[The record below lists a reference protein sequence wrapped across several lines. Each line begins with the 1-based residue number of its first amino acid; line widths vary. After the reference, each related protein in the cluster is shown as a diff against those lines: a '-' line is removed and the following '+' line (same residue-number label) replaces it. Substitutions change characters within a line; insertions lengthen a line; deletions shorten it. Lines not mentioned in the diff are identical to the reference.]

1 MTTYRGSVSWHTQ
14 VLMGCVFLAVLAAG
28 PAAAQTM
35 IYDVVGLQAV
45 RVSGAG
51 SYALAND
58 IDASDTVNWNLGA
71 GFDPIGFPGLSF
83 VGQFNG
89 NGYTITGLY
98 IYRPTQDNV
107 GLFGYCGGGMGA
119 TIQNVRLEGATITG
133 RDDVGG
139 IAGWGMSTGVTGCS
153 VEGFVAGRDE
163 VGGVMGHN
171 NMGSI
176 SSCRSEGVVLGED
189 FVGGMLGKRD
199 FGSGAASQCYS
210 TATVTATGNTVGG
223 LIGQSVFSSDVADSY
238 ARGDVSGNTNVG
250 GLVGEFGFST
260 MTNCYSAGLVTG
272 SSPVGG
278 LVGTASTPTFISC
291 YWDTQTSGQPGSA
304 GGTGM
309 ITAAMMQQAT
319 FVGWTFGG
327 VWGIVENVTYPYP
340 GALLATESVSVTI
353 DVGATQPDPANTLPV
368 SFDAVFS
375 APVTGFDNTDVDF
388 SGGAVTV
395 TSYTVTDTG
404 AGMNYT
410 VDVTGLSGD
419 GAVVATIPADVCMGL
434 ASFPNL
440 ASTST
445 DNEVTFDSTL
455 PTVTLSCSAPDPTD
469 SPFEVTATVTESVSD
484 FTSSDVSVT
493 NGSVSGFSGSG
504 TSYSWTVNPSS
515 QGTVSCYVPP
525 GLVHDAAGNPN
536 PQSNTIS
543 RMYNAC
549 PEAQDPSLIP
559 ASPRT
564 GDDLTVIYTY
574 YDADGDPQE
583 REQVRWFR
591 NGKRQ
596 DAYKNQNPLPASATA
611 KGEEW
616 YANVRVFDG
625 YCWSVWAPTA
635 PVTIL
640 NTPPE
645 IVDPVIS
652 LPEPHTD
659 DKLPLSYEY
668 SDADGDPMTRLQV
681 FWYKYEPSKKK
692 FIRQTVYDN
701 KERLPAS
708 ATKKGDQWKAK
719 LRAKNWNE
727 WGPWSIT
734 APVTIL
740 NTPPEAR
747 DVLISPPSPQD
758 EDDLTLSFSYDDA
771 DGDPNTNRQ
780 IRWFKDNVRQD
791 AYKNSTR
798 VAHRFTS
805 PGEEWVA
812 KVRFFDGEEWGP
824 LCPSPPVII
833 GAKAPESRATGQG
846 EFEFTVLPQGGWFEE
861 GESFILSVGVSG
873 AVGLVTYQ
881 WTKDGLELA
890 GETFWTY
897 EVAGATSYDE
907 GAYTCR
913 ATDEAKAVS
922 DETPPA
928 FVRVFRAGSLP
939 AAGVI
944 GLCIAVMACVSA
956 GAFVISRKRT
966 Y

>member
-445 DNEVTFDSTL
+445 DNEVTFDTTP
-455 PTVTLSCSAPDPTD
+455 PTVALGTPSATLVNSAGAVTIIVTYSDADTVNLTPSDVTVNVE
-469 SPFEVTATVTESVSD
+469 SGSVTADVAVIDGTTTSPQIILSNLAGDGEITVSIVA
-484 FTSSDVSVT
+484 
-493 NGSVSGFSGSG
+493 G
-504 TSYSWTVNPSS
+504 TS
-515 QGTVSCYVPP
+515 Q
-525 GLVHDAAGNPN
+525 DAAGNPDTGAG
-536 PQSNTIS
+536 PSNTITVD
-543 RMYNAC
+543 NT
-549 PEAQDPSLIP
+549 PPSI
-559 ASPRT
+559 AIGSPSVEPTST
-564 GDDLTVIYTY
+564 GPVDFTVTYT
-574 YDADGDPQE
+574 DADSALLSEEDVTLEATGTATGTVSVSEAKADVYVVTISDISGE
-583 REQVRWFR
+583 GTLGFSIAA
-591 NGKRQ
+591 GT
-596 DAYKNQNPLPASATA
+596 ASDLAGNLA
-611 KGEEW
+611 VG
-616 YANVRVFDG
+616 A
-625 YCWSVWAPTA
+625 SA
-635 PVTIL
+635 PVTVTVEL
-640 NTPPE
+640 GM
-645 IVDPVIS
+645 PVAWW
-652 LPEPHTD
+652 P
-659 DKLPLSYEY
+659 
-668 SDADGDPMTRLQV
+668 
-681 FWYKYEPSKKK
+681 
-692 FIRQTVYDN
+692 
-701 KERLPAS
+701 
-708 ATKKGDQWKAK
+708 
-719 LRAKNWNE
+719 
-727 WGPWSIT
+727 
-734 APVTIL
+734 
-740 NTPPEAR
+740 
-747 DVLISPPSPQD
+747 
-758 EDDLTLSFSYDDA
+758 
-771 DGDPNTNRQ
+771 
-780 IRWFKDNVRQD
+780 
-791 AYKNSTR
+791 
-798 VAHRFTS
+798 
-805 PGEEWVA
+805 
-812 KVRFFDGEEWGP
+812 
-824 LCPSPPVII
+824 I
-833 GAKAPESRATGQG
+833 GAALLA
-846 EFEFTVLPQGGWFEE
+846 
-861 GESFILSVGVSG
+861 IG
-873 AVGLVTYQ
+873 ALVT
-881 WTKDGLELA
+881 
-890 GETFWTY
+890 
-897 EVAGATSYDE
+897 
-907 GAYTCR
+907 R
-913 ATDEAKAVS
+913 
-922 DETPPA
+922 
-928 FVRVFRAGSLP
+928 RR
-939 AAGVI
+939 
-944 GLCIAVMACVSA
+944 
-956 GAFVISRKRT
+956 R
-966 Y
+966 